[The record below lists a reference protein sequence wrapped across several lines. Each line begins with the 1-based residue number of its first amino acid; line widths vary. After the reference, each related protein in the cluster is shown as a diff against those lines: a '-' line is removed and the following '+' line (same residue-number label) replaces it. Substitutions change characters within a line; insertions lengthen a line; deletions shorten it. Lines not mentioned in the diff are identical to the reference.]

1 MKVNPKVLLSLLLFL
16 KLGNLLSQDSLQQC
30 RVELSNLAGKYIGE
44 CKKGFAHGKGEAIG
58 FHRYNGLFK
67 NGLPNS
73 KGSYYYNDSVY
84 HIGNFQ
90 DGLKEGKGETHYT
103 RIGYSDS
110 IVKGYWSGDEFKGK
124 QYTTYTFRST
134 AAFDM
139 YDVMPSD
146 ESGNTITIETITAG
160 SPDGTAISL
169 NGSAGPILTVTELI
183 SSEDFNIR
191 KLSTYST
198 AKKYSVTYLLTK
210 FPAQLFVI
218 LSNGKTINLELY
230 KSATWTVRLFLGAV

>member
-1 MKVNPKVLLSLLLFL
+1 MKVNHKILVSLLFL
-16 KLGNLLSQDSLQQC
+16 LKFSDLLSQDSLQQC
-30 RVELSNLAGKYIGE
+30 KVELSNLAGKYIGE
-44 CKKGFAHGKGEAIG
+44 CKKGFANGKGEAIG

-67 NGLPNS
+67 NGLPNG
-73 KGSYYYNDSVY
+73 KGCYYYSDSMY
-84 HIGNFQ
+84 HVGNFQ

-103 RIGYSDS
+103 RTGLSDS
-110 IVKGYWSGDEFKGK
+110 VIKGFWSGDEFKGK

-139 YDVMPSD
+139 YDVIPSD

-169 NGSAGPILTVTELI
+169 NGSPGPILTVTELI

-198 AKKYSVTYLLTK
+198 AKKYSVSYLLTK
-210 FPAQLFVI
+210 FPAKLFVI

-230 KSATWTVRLFLGAV
+230 KSATWTVKLFLGSV

>member
-1 MKVNPKVLLSLLLFL
+1 MKVNLKLPLSLLLFL
-16 KLGNLLSQDSLQQC
+16 KLTTLLSQDSLQNC
-30 RVELSNLAGKYIGE
+30 RVEWSNLAGKYIGE
-44 CKKGFAHGKGEAIG
+44 CKKGFANGKGEAIG
-58 FHRYNGLFK
+58 FHRYVGIFK
-67 NGLPNS
+67 NGLPNG

-84 HIGNFQ
+84 HVGNFQ

-103 RIGYSDS
+103 RTGFSDS
-110 IVKGYWSGDEFKGK
+110 IVKGFWSGDEFKGK

-134 AAFDM
+134 AVFDM
-139 YDVMPSD
+139 YDIMPSD

-169 NGSAGPILTVTELI
+169 NGSSGPVLTVTELV

-210 FPAQLFVI
+210 FPAKLFVI

-230 KSATWTVRLFLGAV
+230 KSATWTVRLFSGAV